1 MATIPPRAICCD
13 ITDPDTP
20 LTTTRRYAIHRGD
33 TYEDDFQV
41 TDTNEDPV
49 DLTGFVATMQIREG
63 PAHEGW
69 PVIGTGTV
77 VLTVPLTGVGEYDIS
92 SATTGAL
99 VPDRVFAEIQIAND
113 TNPFYSATYKATVF
127 ELDYLVRGQVTV

>member
-13 ITDPDTP
+13 ITDQSTP
-20 LTTTRRYAIHRGD
+20 VTTTRRYAIHRGD

-49 DLTGFVATMQIREG
+49 DLTGFAATMQIREG
-63 PAHEGW
+63 PEHEGW
-69 PVIGTGTV
+69 PVIGTATV
-77 VLTVPLTGVGEYDIS
+77 VITAPLTGVGEYDIS

-99 VPDRVFAEIQIAND
+99 LPEEVFAELQIANE
-113 TNPFYSATYKATVF
+113 TNPLYSATFKQTIFTFRYVVT
-127 ELDYLVRGQVTV
+127 GQVTV